1 MQRLLKKIG
10 NLSKF
15 YFTIWLTKI
24 RIFVLRSS
32 EWYKNFIPICLYLI
46 QAYWGSPIKENA
58 TFSCNKLLQILELT
72 VWGLCGRDI
81 FGLVLF
87 AD

>member
-1 MQRLLKKIG
+1 M
-10 NLSKF
+10 
-15 YFTIWLTKI
+15 
-24 RIFVLRSS
+24 
-32 EWYKNFIPICLYLI
+32 
-46 QAYWGSPIKENA
+46 KENA
-58 TFSCNKLLQILELT
+58 TFLCNKLLQILELT